1 MYKTLRTK
9 GKNVITEKRRKRKPK
24 KITEIRREIVNMN
37 KNNDVQDEQKSTNK
51 KDKYF
56 VLEVITTV
64 TGVISVIGTLIMSI
78 ISLVKVDEVDEKL
91 AQYQIQQQEQQQI
104 LESIQ
109 SQYQIMQ
116 NILNQEQTVDV
127 IQARENDVLIKT
139 PDDKWIVVPMIEKDD
154 IIFPNEI
161 IERQYNAGE
170 CEYDRKDLFN
180 KANEDWSKRDSF
192 TYTISYISINQNKM
206 VSLHQFINSIV
217 IECNFYNKE
226 RIEHETHAYEL
237 YNKELDYDYLNVF
250 YGVTPNVQFVTNEIN
265 DGIEDI
271 KINIIIEFEIGGEVF
286 SIPYTFD
293 NWLDVKEDIF

>member
-1 MYKTLRTK
+1 MK
-9 GKNVITEKRRKRKPK
+9 GENVIMGKGRKRKQK
-24 KITEIRREIVNMN
+24 KITEMKSLNISEKTKYEVNGVIITS
-37 KNNDVQDEQKSTNK
+37 NDCSECNLPNFEQKHPT
-51 KDKYF
+51 
-56 VLEVITTV
+56 
-64 TGVISVIGTLIMSI
+64 
-78 ISLVKVDEVDEKL
+78 
-91 AQYQIQQQEQQQI
+91 
-104 LESIQ
+104 
-109 SQYQIMQ
+109 QIMFIRWIEIIFALISSGAAIYTCWQ
-116 NILNQEQTVDV
+116 SFATIEEVKQMIIQEQTVDV

-154 IIFPNEI
+154 IVFPNEI

-217 IECNFYNKE
+217 IEFNFYNKE

-293 NWLDVKEDIF
+293 NWSDVKEDIF